1 MKVNM
6 NWEKPD
12 TPVGG
17 VYNGDY
23 HWIGEKPDTP
33 VGGVYN
39 GDSHWI
45 GALSLDWSM
54 SRIKMS

>member
-45 GALSLDWSM
+45 GACQEL
-54 SRIKMS
+54 K